1 MKKIILIL
9 FAALPFIGWSQASTL
24 KGKLS
29 DASTGQPLAGATIE
43 IVSGGGTTTDKDGN
57 FSLPCNGSLELNIS
71 YVGYESVLK
80 SISDCTLEVVIAL
93 TPSTQILNE
102 VEITATSNQNK
113 LILSQAASI
122 AKLGDAEIKR
132 GTGLFLDDAINANIP
147 GVFMQ
152 RRTVSAGQQFNIR
165 GYGGGGPG
173 NRGINNNFDQ
183 LGIKAYLNGIPITDA
198 EGITMMDD
206 IDFGSIGNVEIIKG
220 PSSSLYGLAIAG
232 VVNLQTVKP
241 EKNKT
246 SIGQDY
252 LTGTFGL
259 RRYTTHLRINNE
271 KSSVLVNYGR
281 QSYDGFM
288 INTRSRKDF
297 VNMMGEF
304 QLNNKQSLTTYIGFT
319 DSYDQRNGEL
329 SIQQYNTYD
338 YSGNPS
344 YIKNDAHTNVV
355 SVRAGIGHTYKFND
369 QISNTTSL
377 FGTGLNSNVSSAGGW
392 TDKAPVNYGLR
403 SVFDTRFN
411 VGKILFSGLTGIE
424 AQQQLAQTIAY
435 PMVANAA
442 NPTGINII
450 GTIRSNITTNTS
462 TYSLFTQW
470 TANLP
475 YDISITAGLGASTMN
490 ILLYDKFYI
499 ASNNTNTNT
508 IPTRY
513 ETRYENLLSPTVSIN
528 KVFQKKF
535 ALFGSF
541 GRGYRAPVANNLI
554 AQSLNRGPNNVEP
567 FGGFVN
573 TSLMPEMGDQLE
585 FGVKGNALQDRIQF
599 EVTWFNTKFSNKMTL
614 LGVPNTA
621 GTATLYS
628 YVVNA
633 GKQNNTGVEAL
644 VKYTAW
650 QSAAGFVKLLRP
662 FANFT
667 YSDFT
672 YEGITFNNNISSPVS
687 DFSGNTVAG
696 VPRYVANGGFDFV
709 SNLGIYANMVFM
721 YRDEMYITPD
731 MKNIAKGFHQL
742 NGRIGFRKTFFEH
755 FDADAFFGANNMTS
769 QQYYQMVFVNQL
781 PDSYLP
787 GPKDINFFG
796 GLNLKYTF

>member
-1 MKKIILIL
+1 MKILYALL
-9 FAALPFIGWSQASTL
+9 FTFTSLAAFAQTL
-24 KGKLS
+24 TGKVT
-29 DASTGQPLAGATIE
+29 DANGNALAGATIQLNGQGT
-43 IVSGGGTTTDKDGN
+43 IVDQDGAFAIPCSGMGTLTVR
-57 FSLPCNGSLELNIS
+57 F
-71 YVGYESVLK
+71 VGYETLSR
-80 SISDCTLEVVIAL
+80 SISDCSAELNIQLVA
-93 TPSTQILNE
+93 STELLNE

-113 LILSQAASI
+113 LILGQAASI
-122 AKLGDAEIKR
+122 AKIGDVEIKR

-173 NRGINNNFDQ
+173 NRGVNNNFDQ

-198 EGITMMDD
+198 EGITLMDD
-206 IDFGSIGNVEIIKG
+206 IDFASIGNVEIIKG

-232 VVNLQTVKP
+232 VVNLQTIKP

-259 RRYTTHLRINNE
+259 RRYTTNLRISNE
-271 KSSVLVNYGR
+271 KSTVLVNYGR

-304 QLNNKQSLTTYIGFT
+304 QLNSKQSLTTYIGFT

-329 SIQQYNTYD
+329 TITQYNTYD
-338 YSGNPS
+338 YSGNPA
-344 YIKNDAHTNVV
+344 YIKNDAHSNVV
-355 SVRAGIGHTYKFND
+355 SFRAGIGHTYRFNEN
-369 QISNTTSL
+369 ISNTTSL

-403 SVFDTRFN
+403 SVFDTKFTFGNIRLA
-411 VGKILFSGLTGIE
+411 GMTGIE
-424 AQQQLAQTIAY
+424 AQQQLAQTIGY
-435 PMVANAA
+435 PMVVNNA
-442 NPTGINII
+442 NPTGLNII
-450 GTIRSNITTNTS
+450 GAIRSNVTTNAS

-475 YDISITAGLGASTMN
+475 YDISVTAGLGASTMN
-490 ILLYDKFYI
+490 ILLYDKFFI
-499 ASNNTNTNT
+499 TANNTPANT

-513 ETRYENLLSPTVSIN
+513 ETKYENLLSPTFSVN
-528 KVFQKKF
+528 KVFNKKY
-535 ALFGSF
+535 ALYGSF
-541 GRGYRAPVANNLI
+541 GRGYRAPVSSNIYVPL
-554 AQSLNRGPNNVEP
+554 
-567 FGGFVN
+567 GGFVN
-573 TSLMPEMGDQLE
+573 TALQPEMGDQLE
-585 FGVKGNALQDRIQF
+585 FGVKGNTLQDRLTF
-599 EVTWFNTKFSNKMTL
+599 EVAWFQTKFSNKMTL
-614 LGVPNTA
+614 LGVPNA
-621 GTATLYS
+621 NNTATLYS

-633 GKQNNTGVEAL
+633 GSQNNMGVEAL
-644 VKYTAW
+644 VKYNLL
-650 QSAAGFVKLLRP
+650 QSSTGFVKMLRP

-667 YSDFT
+667 YSDFK
-672 YEGITFNNNISSPVS
+672 YEGLTFNNNIANPVA
-687 DFSGNTVAG
+687 DFSGNRVAG
-696 VPRYVANGGFDFV
+696 VPIYVANGGVDFV
-709 SNLGIYANMVFM
+709 SNTGFYANMVFM

-731 MKNIAKGFHQL
+731 LVNIAKGFHQL
-742 NGRIGFRKTFFEH
+742 NGRLGFRKSFLSHLDGDVFI
-755 FDADAFFGANNMTS
+755 GANNMTS
-769 QQYYQMVFVNQL
+769 QQHYQMVFVNQL

-796 GLNLKYTF
+796 GASLRYTF